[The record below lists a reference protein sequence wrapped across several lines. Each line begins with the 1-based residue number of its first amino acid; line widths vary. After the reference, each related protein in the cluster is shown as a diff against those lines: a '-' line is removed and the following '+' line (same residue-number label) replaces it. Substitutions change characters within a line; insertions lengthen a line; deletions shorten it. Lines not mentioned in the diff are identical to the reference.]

1 MTTTEKK
8 GRYGKFGGQFVPE
21 TLMTALEELEQAFET
36 AKQDPAFYEELN
48 YYLKDYVGRDNPLY
62 FATSPSAKCVPY
74 GITWCDGRIS

>member
-48 YYLKDYVGRDNPLY
+48 YYLKDYVGRDNP
-62 FATSPSAKCVPY
+62 P
-74 GITWCDGRIS
+74 